1 MEPLEEIHACQPPV
15 CVVGQKVNLKGQLED
30 IHYTKPQNLGQ
41 TLCFHYGKPLYSP
54 HFSIIHSPI
63 ITMCFTGY
71 GMLVDKRSFL
81 LYCGETHSYES

>member
-41 TLCFHYGKPLYSP
+41 TLFSTMGNHY
-54 HFSIIHSPI
+54 IHPTSLL
-63 ITMCFTGY
+63 FTAQ
-71 GMLVDKRSFL
+71 L
-81 LYCGETHSYES
+81 